1 MPVSSS
7 ICRRTCATSFGSPS
21 TLGWRKGEIASLK
34 WADVDEEAKT
44 LRLSWRKSKN
54 KQARTMALTG
64 ELANIIKRCAVAR
77 TERLVAGID
86 SPYVFVRSAG
96 KVRAVKSKGRPV
108 DDFSAVW
115 RRACEAAGVKG
126 RLFHDL
132 RRSAARNMDRA
143 GVSRHVAMQITG
155 HKTEA
160 MYRRYNIVNDA
171 DVKAALEKTA
181 DYLDSL
187 PTKSR

>member
-1 MPVSSS
+1 
-7 ICRRTCATSFGSPS
+7 
-21 TLGWRKGEIASLK
+21 
-34 WADVDEEAKT
+34 
-44 LRLSWRKSKN
+44 
-54 KQARTMALTG
+54 
-64 ELANIIKRCAVAR
+64 
-77 TERLVAGID
+77 
-86 SPYVFVRSAG
+86 VFVRASSACYP
-96 KVRAVKSKGRPV
+96 VDRQDASRQIEGRPV
-108 DDFSAVW
+108 DNFSAVW
-115 RRACEAAGVKG
+115 RRACEAVGLEG

-181 DYLDSL
+181 ATAKAEIPRILLSWRWDLGISGG
-187 PTKSR
+187 R